1 MRKNYTPLIGAALL
15 ALAPGCVEAR
25 ADAPEPFQGTV
36 ELDEVALGFDV
47 GGRVARVDVKEG
59 DTLVDGRVVAA
70 LDDTLVRLSR
80 DVRRAELGAAQA
92 QLRLAEAGSRVEE
105 VRATQAEL
113 DAARAEEA
121 LVLRVLERQRA
132 LVAGGA
138 AADASLDDL
147 SGQKARTEGR
157 RRALAE
163 KLAAQRAGARPEE
176 LDVARA
182 RVTASE
188 TALAAEEERLVRFA
202 LKAPRAGA
210 VIDVHVEP
218 GEVVG
223 AGSPVVTLADV
234 EHPYVD
240 VFVPQGRTE
249 GIVAGMAATIRVD
262 ARSEPLAGHVEH
274 VGRRMEFTPRFLFSD
289 KERPNLVLRVR
300 VRIEGHGGDV
310 PAGVPAFVTLGPR
323 P

>member
-1 MRKNYTPLIGAALL
+1 MQKNCVPLLFV
-15 ALAPGCVEAR
+15 ALAAFLPACGEAR
-25 ADAPEPFQGTV
+25 AEGPEPFQGTV
-36 ELDEVALGFDV
+36 ELDEVVLGFDV

-59 DTLVDGRVVAA
+59 DTVVAGRTLAA
-70 LDDTLVRLSR
+70 LDETLVRLSR
-80 DVRRAELGAAQA
+80 DVRAAELAASKA
-92 QLRLAEAGSRVEE
+92 QLHLVEAGSRAED

-113 DAARAEEA
+113 DAARAQES
-121 LVLRVLERQRA
+121 LVLRVLERQIS
-132 LVAGGA
+132 LVEGGA

-147 SGQKARTEGR
+147 RGQKARAEGQ

-163 KLAAQRAGARPEE
+163 KLAAQRGGARPQE
-176 LDVARA
+176 LEVARS
-182 RVTASE
+182 RVTATE
-188 TALAAEEERLVRFA
+188 VALAAEEERLARHA

-223 AGSPVVTLADV
+223 AGSPVLTVADL

-249 GIVAGMAATIRVD
+249 GIAAGQPATIRVD
-262 ARSEPLAGHVEH
+262 ARAEPLAGVVEH

-300 VRIEGHGGDV
+300 VRIEGHGADI
-310 PAGVPAFVTLGPR
+310 PAGVPAFVTIGQAP
-323 P
+323 